1 MYQCRDWI
9 ERWQGRLE
17 VESEQ
22 GLGTTIRMIL
32 PLASRMRPEKWRRDA
47 IDQHRASGGTRRMT
61 SPSTK
66 TDRSRKASRE
76 KLLLVDDDPGIL
88 RQLAWSFPD
97 REVFTASDED
107 MAIERVLEHRPRVV
121 SLDLGLPPDPD
132 GSSVGLSILEK
143 ILTINPRTKVIV
155 VSGSE
160 DRDDAIQAVARGAW
174 DFFQKPIDAE
184 ALGFIVERAFHV
196 ARLEAENHRLKAGA
210 GQALPGIITADPS
223 MLEVCRTV
231 ERIAPTSVN
240 VLILGE
246 SGTGKEL
253 LARAVHEKSP
263 RAGQPFVAIN
273 CAAIPDA
280 LLESE
285 LFGYE
290 KGAFTGATRQ
300 VKGKIETADRGTL
313 FLDEI
318 GDMPFNLQAKLL
330 RFVEERQ
337 IERLGGRSQIEV
349 DVRIVS
355 ATHQP
360 LMTRV
365 DEELFR
371 QDLLYRLAGMTIEIP
386 PLSTRGDDTLLL
398 AQHFIETF
406 AAEHGRPAK
415 QLGEDAK
422 RVLLAHGWPG
432 NIRELANTVQRAV
445 ILAEG
450 STIRAGDLSLDKR
463 PSSAARAEASS
474 LQQHPTEFISL
485 RDARDHAER
494 LAVDA
499 AVKKSAG
506 NLSTAAKLLGISRPT
521 LYSLLRRHEEPEAP
535 ASADA

>member
-1 MYQCRDWI
+1 
-9 ERWQGRLE
+9 
-17 VESEQ
+17 
-22 GLGTTIRMIL
+22 
-32 PLASRMRPEKWRRDA
+32 
-47 IDQHRASGGTRRMT
+47 MT
-61 SPSTK
+61 SSPANIEPAEDAAAK
-66 TDRSRKASRE
+66 SRD
-76 KLLLVDDDPGIL
+76 KLLLIDDDPGIL

-97 REVFTASDED
+97 HEVLTASDQNT
-107 MAIERVLEHRPRVV
+107 AIEMVREHGPKVV

-132 GSSVGLSILEK
+132 GATVGLKILED
-143 ILTINPRTKVIV
+143 ILGIEPRTKVIV

-160 DRDDAIQAVARGAW
+160 NREDAVEAVARGAW
-174 DFFQKPIDAE
+174 DFFQKPIDSE
-184 ALGFIVERAFHV
+184 ALGFIVKRAFHV
-196 ARLEAENHRLKAGA
+196 ARLEAENRRLKAGTA
-210 GQALPGIITADPS
+210 QPLPGVITGHPA
-223 MLEVCRTV
+223 MLEACRTV

-253 LARAVHEKSP
+253 LARAVHDKSP
-263 RAGQPFVAIN
+263 RANQPFVAIN
-273 CAAIPDA
+273 CAAIPDT

-300 VKGKIETADRGTL
+300 VKGKIETAHRGTL

-330 RFVEERQ
+330 RFVEERR
-337 IERLGGRSQIEV
+337 IERLGGRSQIDV

-360 LMTRV
+360 LMERV
-365 DEELFR
+365 EEDLFR
-371 QDLLYRLAGMTIEIP
+371 QDLLYRLAGLSVEIP
-386 PLSTRGDDTLLL
+386 PLRERGDDPQLL
-398 AQHFIETF
+398 AQHFIEVF
-406 AAEHGRPAK
+406 AAEHGRPAAR
-415 QLGEDAK
+415 LAEDAK
-422 RVLLAHGWPG
+422 RMLMAHGWPG

-450 STIRAGDLSLDKR
+450 SMIRASDLSLGAT
-463 PSSAARAEASS
+463 PGAAPAQMQKP
-474 LQQHPTEFISL
+474 QQPPTEFISL
-485 RDARDHAER
+485 REARDHAER

-499 AVKKSAG
+499 AVRKSEG

-521 LYSLLRRHEEPEAP
+521 LYSLLRRHEDLQPS

>member
-1 MYQCRDWI
+1 MSSLQKRD
-9 ERWQGRLE
+9 
-17 VESEQ
+17 
-22 GLGTTIRMIL
+22 
-32 PLASRMRPEKWRRDA
+32 
-47 IDQHRASGGTRRMT
+47 
-61 SPSTK
+61 
-66 TDRSRKASRE
+66 DRGQPAVRE

-97 REVFTASDED
+97 YDVLTASDEAT
-107 MAIERVLEHRPRVV
+107 AIAKVRDHGPKVV

-132 GSSVGLSILEK
+132 GSTVGLAILEK
-143 ILTINPRTKVIV
+143 ILTHGPKTKVIV

-160 DRDDAIQAVARGAW
+160 DREDAVQAVARGAW
-174 DFFQKPIDAE
+174 DFFQKPIDGE
-184 ALGFIVERAFHV
+184 ALGFIVKRAFHV
-196 ARLEAENHRLKAGA
+196 ARLEAENRRLKSDLS
-210 GQALPGIITADPS
+210 QALPGLITANPA
-223 MLEVCRTV
+223 MLEACRTV

-240 VLILGE
+240 VLLLGE
-246 SGTGKEL
+246 SGTGKEV

-263 RAGQPFVAIN
+263 RRDQPFVAIN

-330 RFVEERQ
+330 RFVEERR
-337 IERLGGRSQIEV
+337 IERLGGRQPIDV

-365 DEELFR
+365 AEEQFR
-371 QDLLYRLAGMTIEIP
+371 QDLLYRLAGLTIEIP
-386 PLSTRGDDTLLL
+386 ALRARGDDALLL
-398 AQHFIETF
+398 AQHFVETF
-406 AAEHGRPAK
+406 AAEHGRPSAR
-415 QLGEDAK
+415 LAEDAK
-422 RVLLAHGWPG
+422 RVIMAHGWPG
-432 NIRELANTVQRAV
+432 NIRELANLIQRAV

-450 STIRAGDLSLDKR
+450 RIIKASDLNLDTSPGRSGCAVAG
-463 PSSAARAEASS
+463 PA
-474 LQQHPTEFISL
+474 LQPQAEFISL
-485 RDARDHAER
+485 RDARDQAER
-494 LAVDA
+494 QAVDA
-499 AVKKSAG
+499 AVKKSEG

-521 LYSLLRRHEEPEAP
+521 LYSLLRRHDDLQPSGSTEA
-535 ASADA
+535 

>member
-1 MYQCRDWI
+1 
-9 ERWQGRLE
+9 
-17 VESEQ
+17 
-22 GLGTTIRMIL
+22 
-32 PLASRMRPEKWRRDA
+32 
-47 IDQHRASGGTRRMT
+47 MT
-61 SPSTK
+61 PSDK
-66 TDRSRKASRE
+66 TEARKQPSAAD

-97 REVFTASDED
+97 YEVLTASDEES
-107 MAIERVLEHRPRVV
+107 AVRQVREHGPKVV

-132 GSSVGLSILEK
+132 GSTVGLAILER
-143 ILTINPRTKVIV
+143 ILEIAPRTKVIV

-160 DRDDAIQAVARGAW
+160 EREDAVQAVARGAW

-184 ALGFIVERAFHV
+184 ALGFIVKRAFHV
-196 ARLEAENHRLKAGA
+196 ARLEAENRRLKTAS
-210 GQALPGIITADPS
+210 GQALPGVITANPA

-263 RAGQPFVAIN
+263 RADQPFVAIN

-330 RFVEERQ
+330 RFVEERR
-337 IERLGGRSQIEV
+337 IERLGGRSQIDV

-360 LMTRV
+360 LMARV
-365 DEELFR
+365 EEELFR
-371 QDLLYRLAGMTIEIP
+371 QDLLYRLAGMTVEIP
-386 PLSTRGDDTLLL
+386 PLSARGDDTLLL

-406 AAEHGRPAK
+406 AAEHGRPAAR
-415 QLGEDAK
+415 LAEDAK

-450 STIRAGDLSLDKR
+450 STIRASDLSITGSN
-463 PSSAARAEASS
+463 PASTS
-474 LQQHPTEFISL
+474 QHAIQISKEFISL
-485 RDARDHAER
+485 RDARDQAER

-521 LYSLLRRHEEPEAP
+521 LYSLLRRHEDLQPSAP
-535 ASADA
+535 ADA

>member
-1 MYQCRDWI
+1 MSSLQKRD
-9 ERWQGRLE
+9 
-17 VESEQ
+17 
-22 GLGTTIRMIL
+22 
-32 PLASRMRPEKWRRDA
+32 
-47 IDQHRASGGTRRMT
+47 DQSQPAV
-61 SPSTK
+61 
-66 TDRSRKASRE
+66 RE

-97 REVFTASDED
+97 YDVLTASDEAS
-107 MAIERVLEHRPRVV
+107 AIKQVREHGPKVV

-132 GSSVGLSILEK
+132 GSTVGLAILEK
-143 ILTINPRTKVIV
+143 ILAHGPKTKVIV

-160 DRDDAIQAVARGAW
+160 DREDAVQAVARGAW
-174 DFFQKPIDAE
+174 DFFQKPIDGE
-184 ALGFIVERAFHV
+184 ALGFIVKRAFHV
-196 ARLEAENHRLKAGA
+196 ARLEAENRRLKSDLS
-210 GQALPGIITADPS
+210 QALPGLITANPA
-223 MLEVCRTV
+223 MLEACRTV

-240 VLILGE
+240 VLLLGE
-246 SGTGKEL
+246 SGTGKEV

-263 RAGQPFVAIN
+263 RRDQPFVAIN

-330 RFVEERQ
+330 RFVEERR
-337 IERLGGRSQIEV
+337 IERLGGRQPIDV

-365 DEELFR
+365 AEEQFR
-371 QDLLYRLAGMTIEIP
+371 QDLLYRLAGLTIEIP
-386 PLSTRGDDTLLL
+386 ALRARGDDALLL
-398 AQHFIETF
+398 AQHFVETF
-406 AAEHGRPAK
+406 AAEHGRPSAR
-415 QLGEDAK
+415 LAEDAK
-422 RVLLAHGWPG
+422 RVIMAHGWPG
-432 NIRELANTVQRAV
+432 NIRELANLIQRAV

-450 STIRAGDLSLDKR
+450 RIIKASDLKLDTSPGRSGYAVAG
-463 PSSAARAEASS
+463 PA
-474 LQQHPTEFISL
+474 LQPQAEFISL
-485 RDARDHAER
+485 RDARDQAER
-494 LAVDA
+494 QAVDA
-499 AVKKSAG
+499 AVKKSEG

-521 LYSLLRRHEEPEAP
+521 LYSLLRRHDDLQPSGSTEA
-535 ASADA
+535 

>member
-1 MYQCRDWI
+1 MISLADVNI
-9 ERWQGRLE
+9 QG
-17 VESEQ
+17 Q
-22 GLGTTIRMIL
+22 
-32 PLASRMRPEKWRRDA
+32 AQA
-47 IDQHRASGGTRRMT
+47 
-61 SPSTK
+61 
-66 TDRSRKASRE
+66 RE
-76 KLLLVDDDPGIL
+76 TLLLIDDDPGIL
-88 RQLAWSFPD
+88 RQLTWSFPGYD
-97 REVFTASDED
+97 VVTASDEQA
-107 MAIERVLEHRPRVV
+107 AIEQVRQHQPKVV

-132 GSSVGLSILEK
+132 GSTVGLRILDN
-143 ILTINPRTKVIV
+143 ILAVNAKTKVIV

-160 DRDDAIQAVARGAW
+160 DREDAVQAVGRGAW
-174 DFFQKPIDAE
+174 DFFQKPIDGE
-184 ALGFIVERAFHV
+184 ALGFIVKRAFHV
-196 ARLEAENHRLKAGA
+196 ARLEAENRRLKSGTS
-210 GQALPGIITADPS
+210 QALPGVITSNPA

-253 LARAVHEKSP
+253 LARAVHDKSP
-263 RAGQPFVAIN
+263 RRDQPFVPIN

-300 VKGKIETADRGTL
+300 VKGKIETANGGTL

-330 RFVEERQ
+330 RFVEERR
-337 IERLGGRSQIEV
+337 IERLGGRNQIDV

-365 DEELFR
+365 DEDLFR
-371 QDLLYRLAGMTIEIP
+371 QDLLYRLAGLTIDIP
-386 PLSTRGDDTLLL
+386 ALSARGDDALLL
-398 AQHFIETF
+398 AQHFVEAF
-406 AAEHGRPAK
+406 AAEHGRPATR
-415 QLGEDAK
+415 LADDAK
-422 RVLLAHGWPG
+422 RILMTHRWPG
-432 NIRELANTVQRAV
+432 NIRELANAMQRAV

-450 STIRAGDLSLDKR
+450 RTIRASDLSLDRKANAGSDA
-463 PSSAARAEASS
+463 PATS
-474 LQQHPTEFISL
+474 LHQHPKEFISL
-485 RDARDHAER
+485 RDARDQAER
-494 LAVDA
+494 QAVDA

-521 LYSLLRRHEEPEAP
+521 LYSLLRRHEGLQPSG
-535 ASADA
+535 SADV

>member
-1 MYQCRDWI
+1 
-9 ERWQGRLE
+9 
-17 VESEQ
+17 
-22 GLGTTIRMIL
+22 
-32 PLASRMRPEKWRRDA
+32 
-47 IDQHRASGGTRRMT
+47 MT
-61 SPSTK
+61 SQSRPD
-66 TDRSRKASRE
+66 DRGQAGTRE

-97 REVFTASDED
+97 HEVLIAADRET
-107 MAIERVLEHRPRVV
+107 AIERVKEHAPKVV

-132 GSSVGLSILEK
+132 GSTVGLDILEK
-143 ILTINPRTKVIV
+143 ILAIHPRTKVIV

-160 DRDDAIQAVARGAW
+160 DREDAVQAVARGAW

-184 ALGFIVERAFHV
+184 ALGFIVKRAFHV
-196 ARLEAENHRLKAGA
+196 ARLEAENQRLKSAS
-210 GQALPGIITADPS
+210 GQALPGLITANPA

-253 LARAVHEKSP
+253 LARAVHDKSP
-263 RAGQPFVAIN
+263 RRDQPFVAIN
-273 CAAIPDA
+273 CAAIPDT

-300 VKGKIETADRGTL
+300 VKGKIETAHRGTL

-330 RFVEERQ
+330 RFVEERR

-360 LMTRV
+360 LMQRV
-365 DEELFR
+365 DEDLFR
-371 QDLLYRLAGMTIEIP
+371 QDLLYRLAGMTVEIP
-386 PLSTRGDDTLLL
+386 PLSARGDDVLLL
-398 AQHFIETF
+398 AQHFVETF
-406 AAEHGRPAK
+406 ANEHGRQAAR
-415 QLGEDAK
+415 LAEDAK
-422 RVLLAHGWPG
+422 RVLMAHRWPG

-450 STIRAGDLSLDKR
+450 RSIKASDLSLDGKR
-463 PSSAARAEASS
+463 DQAGPAPAGSPALLSA
-474 LQQHPTEFISL
+474 EFISL

-494 LAVDA
+494 QAVDA
-499 AVKKSAG
+499 AVRKSAG

-521 LYSLLRRHEEPEAP
+521 LYSLLRRHEDLLPSGSTEA
-535 ASADA
+535 

>member
-1 MYQCRDWI
+1 
-9 ERWQGRLE
+9 
-17 VESEQ
+17 
-22 GLGTTIRMIL
+22 
-32 PLASRMRPEKWRRDA
+32 MREA
-47 IDQHRASGGTRRMT
+47 
-61 SPSTK
+61 
-66 TDRSRKASRE
+66 
-76 KLLLVDDDPGIL
+76 LLIVDDDPGIL
-88 RQLAWSFPD
+88 RQLAWSFPEH
-97 REVFTASDED
+97 EVLTASDQEK
-107 MAIERVLEHRPRVV
+107 AIEMVRQHAPKVV

-132 GSSVGLSILEK
+132 GSSVGLKILER
-143 ILTINPRTKVIV
+143 ILAISPKTKVIV

-160 DRDDAIQAVARGAW
+160 NREDAVQAVARGAW
-174 DFFQKPIDAE
+174 DFFQKPIDGE
-184 ALGFIVERAFHV
+184 ALGFIVRRAFHV
-196 ARLEAENHRLKAGA
+196 ARLEAENHRLKSGTA
-210 GQALPGIITADPS
+210 QALPGMITANPA
-223 MLEVCRTV
+223 MLEVCRMV
-231 ERIAPTSVN
+231 ERVAPTSVN

-253 LARAVHEKSP
+253 LARAVHEKSQ

-300 VKGKIETADRGTL
+300 VKGKIETADGGTL

-330 RFVEERQ
+330 RFVEERR

-360 LMTRV
+360 LMARV
-365 DEELFR
+365 DEDLFR
-371 QDLLYRLAGMTIEIP
+371 QDLLYRLAGITIDIP
-386 PLSTRGDDTLLL
+386 PLSKRGDDILLL

-406 AAEHGRPAK
+406 TSEHGRPA
-415 QLGEDAK
+415 LRLAEDAK
-422 RVLLAHGWPG
+422 RVLMAHAWPG
-432 NIRELANTVQRAV
+432 NIRELTNTLQRAV

-450 STIRAGDLSLDKR
+450 NVIRAADLNLD
-463 PSSAARAEASS
+463 SSAGAQGRSQSSS
-474 LQQHPTEFISL
+474 LQRHASEFISL
-485 RDARDHAER
+485 RDARDQAER
-494 LAVDA
+494 QAVDA

-521 LYSLLRRHEEPEAP
+521 LYSLLRRHEDLQPS

>member
-1 MYQCRDWI
+1 MTA
-9 ERWQGRLE
+9 E
-17 VESEQ
+17 
-22 GLGTTIRMIL
+22 
-32 PLASRMRPEKWRRDA
+32 AS
-47 IDQHRASGGTRRMT
+47 
-61 SPSTK
+61 
-66 TDRSRKASRE
+66 TDDRGQAGARE

-97 REVFTASDED
+97 HEVLTASDRET
-107 MAIERVLEHRPRVV
+107 ALEQVREQAPKVV

-132 GSSVGLSILEK
+132 GSTVGLDILDK
-143 ILTINPRTKVIV
+143 ILAIHPKTKVIV

-160 DRDDAIQAVARGAW
+160 DREDAVQAVARGAW
-174 DFFQKPIDAE
+174 DFFQKPIDGE
-184 ALGFIVERAFHV
+184 ALGFIVRRAFHV
-196 ARLEAENHRLKAGA
+196 AHLEAENHRLKTGL
-210 GQALPGIITADPS
+210 GQPLPGVITASPA

-253 LARAVHEKSP
+253 LARAVHEKSL
-263 RAGQPFVAIN
+263 RRDQPFVAIN
-273 CAAIPDA
+273 CAAIPDT

-300 VKGKIETADRGTL
+300 VKGKIETAHRGTL

-330 RFVEERQ
+330 RFVEERR

-360 LMTRV
+360 LMQRV
-365 DEELFR
+365 EEDLFR
-371 QDLLYRLAGMTIEIP
+371 QDLLYRLAGMTVEIP
-386 PLSTRGDDTLLL
+386 PLSARGDDVLLL
-398 AQHFIETF
+398 AQHFVETF
-406 AAEHGRPAK
+406 ASQHGRQAAR
-415 QLGEDAK
+415 LAEDAK
-422 RVLLAHGWPG
+422 RVLMAHGWPG

-450 STIRAGDLSLDKR
+450 RSIKASDLSLDGRGHKSGVAGSAGL
-463 PSSAARAEASS
+463 PSA
-474 LQQHPTEFISL
+474 EFISL
-485 RDARDHAER
+485 RDARDQAER
-494 LAVDA
+494 QAVDA
-499 AVKKSAG
+499 AVRKSAG

-521 LYSLLRRHEEPEAP
+521 LYSLLRRHEDLQPSGPTEA
-535 ASADA
+535 

>member
-1 MYQCRDWI
+1 
-9 ERWQGRLE
+9 
-17 VESEQ
+17 
-22 GLGTTIRMIL
+22 
-32 PLASRMRPEKWRRDA
+32 
-47 IDQHRASGGTRRMT
+47 MT
-61 SPSTK
+61 SPPNAA
-66 TDRSRKASRE
+66 DRKKQRGRE

-88 RQLAWSFPD
+88 RQLAWSFPE

-107 MAIERVLEHRPRVV
+107 TALERVREHRPRVV

-132 GSSVGLSILEK
+132 GSSVGLAILEK
-143 ILTINPRTKVIV
+143 ILAINPRTKVIV

-184 ALGFIVERAFHV
+184 ALGFIVKRAFHV
-196 ARLEAENHRLKAGA
+196 ARLEAENHRLRANTS
-210 GQALPGIITADPS
+210 QALPGVITANPA
-223 MLEVCRTV
+223 MLEACRTV

-253 LARAVHEKSP
+253 LARAVHDKSP
-263 RAGQPFVAIN
+263 RAGKPFVAIN

-330 RFVEERQ
+330 RFVEERR

-355 ATHQP
+355 ATPQP

-365 DEELFR
+365 DEGLFR
-371 QDLLYRLAGMTIEIP
+371 QDLLYRLAGLTVEIP
-386 PLSTRGDDTLLL
+386 PLSARGDDILLL
-398 AQHFIETF
+398 AQHFMETF

-415 QLGEDAK
+415 QLAEDAK
-422 RVLLAHGWPG
+422 RMLLAHGWPG
-432 NIRELANTVQRAV
+432 NIRELANTLQRAV

-450 STIRAGDLSLDKR
+450 STIRSGDLSLDTR
-463 PSSAARAEASS
+463 PTASTSQEASS
-474 LQQHPTEFISL
+474 LQQHPAEFISL

-521 LYSLLRRHEEPEAP
+521 LYSLLRRHEEPEAS

>member
-1 MYQCRDWI
+1 
-9 ERWQGRLE
+9 
-17 VESEQ
+17 
-22 GLGTTIRMIL
+22 
-32 PLASRMRPEKWRRDA
+32 
-47 IDQHRASGGTRRMT
+47 MT
-61 SPSTK
+61 APPK
-66 TDRSRKASRE
+66 TDEQPNAMAKTKE

-97 REVFTASDED
+97 HEVLTASDETS
-107 MAIERVLEHRPRVV
+107 AIERVREHTPKVV

-132 GSSVGLSILEK
+132 GSSVGLKILET
-143 ILTINPRTKVIV
+143 ILRVQPGTKVIV

-160 DRDDAIQAVARGAW
+160 DRDDAVRAVAAGAW

-184 ALGFIVERAFHV
+184 ALGFIVKRAFHV
-196 ARLEAENHRLKAGA
+196 AELEAENRRLKTSV
-210 GQALPGIITADPS
+210 GQALPGVITANPA
-223 MLEVCRTV
+223 MQEACRTV

-253 LARAVHEKSP
+253 LARAVHDKSP
-263 RAGQPFVAIN
+263 RADKPFVAIN
-273 CAAIPDA
+273 CAAIPDT

-300 VKGKIETADRGTL
+300 VKGKIETADGGTL

-318 GDMPFNLQAKLL
+318 GDMPFSLQAKLL
-330 RFVEERQ
+330 RFVEERR
-337 IERLGGRSQIEV
+337 IERLGGRSQIDV

-360 LMTRV
+360 LMSRV
-365 DEELFR
+365 EEDLFR
-371 QDLLYRLAGMTIEIP
+371 QDLLYRLAGLTIEIP
-386 PLSTRGDDTLLL
+386 PLSARGDDVLLL
-398 AQHFIETF
+398 SQHFIEVF
-406 AAEHGRPAK
+406 AAEHGLPAK
-415 QLGEDAK
+415 QLAADAK
-422 RVLLAHGWPG
+422 RLLMAHSWPG

-450 STIRAGDLSLDKR
+450 GTIGAGDLSITGATGAGG
-463 PSSAARAEASS
+463 SADPFS
-474 LQQHPTEFISL
+474 LQPSAKSPKEFISL

-494 LAVDA
+494 QAVDA
-499 AVKKSAG
+499 AVKKSEG

-521 LYSLLRRHEEPEAP
+521 LYSLLRRHEDLQPS

>member
-1 MYQCRDWI
+1 MSNLHTCD
-9 ERWQGRLE
+9 
-17 VESEQ
+17 
-22 GLGTTIRMIL
+22 
-32 PLASRMRPEKWRRDA
+32 
-47 IDQHRASGGTRRMT
+47 HRGGE
-61 SPSTK
+61 
-66 TDRSRKASRE
+66 AVRE

-97 REVFTASDED
+97 YDVLTASDEAT
-107 MAIERVLEHRPRVV
+107 AIEQVADHHPKVV

-132 GSSVGLSILEK
+132 GSTVGLAILEK
-143 ILTINPRTKVIV
+143 ILAHDPKTKVIV

-160 DRDDAIQAVARGAW
+160 DREDAVQAVARGAW
-174 DFFQKPIDAE
+174 DFFQKPIDSE
-184 ALGFIVERAFHV
+184 ALGFIVKRAFHV
-196 ARLEAENHRLKAGA
+196 ARLEAENRRLKSGQS
-210 GQALPGIITADPS
+210 QALPGLITANPA
-223 MLEVCRTV
+223 MLDVCRTV

-240 VLILGE
+240 VLLLGE

-263 RAGQPFVAIN
+263 RRDQPFVAIN

-300 VKGKIETADRGTL
+300 VKGKIETANRGTL

-330 RFVEERQ
+330 RFVEERR
-337 IERLGGRSQIEV
+337 IERLGGRQLIDV

-365 DEELFR
+365 AEEQFR
-371 QDLLYRLAGMTIEIP
+371 QDLLYRLAGLTIEIP
-386 PLSTRGDDTLLL
+386 ALRARGDDVLLL
-398 AQHFIETF
+398 AQHFVETY
-406 AAEHGRPAK
+406 AAEHGRPSAR
-415 QLGEDAK
+415 LAEDAK
-422 RVLLAHGWPG
+422 RVIMAHGWPG
-432 NIRELANTVQRAV
+432 NIRELANLIQRAV

-450 STIRAGDLSLDKR
+450 RIIKAGDLKLDTG
-463 PSSAARAEASS
+463 PGGAGTTAAGPA
-474 LQQHPTEFISL
+474 LQPQAEFISL
-485 RDARDHAER
+485 RDARDQAER
-494 LAVDA
+494 QAVDA
-499 AVKKSAG
+499 AVKKSEG

-521 LYSLLRRHEEPEAP
+521 LYSLLRRHDDLQPSGSTEA
-535 ASADA
+535 

>member
-1 MYQCRDWI
+1 MISPPTGTDPD
-9 ERWQGRLE
+9 EKQG
-17 VESEQ
+17 
-22 GLGTTIRMIL
+22 
-32 PLASRMRPEKWRRDA
+32 
-47 IDQHRASGGTRRMT
+47 
-61 SPSTK
+61 
-66 TDRSRKASRE
+66 RE

-97 REVFTASDED
+97 QDVLTASDQET
-107 MAIERVLEHRPRVV
+107 ALEQVKKHSPRVV

-132 GSSVGLSILEK
+132 GSSVGLEILEK
-143 ILTINPRTKVIV
+143 ILAINPRTKVIV

-160 DRDDAIQAVARGAW
+160 DREDAIQAVARGAW
-174 DFFQKPIDAE
+174 DFFQKPIDAD
-184 ALGFIVERAFHV
+184 ALGFIVKRAFHV
-196 ARLEAENHRLKAGA
+196 ARLEAENQRLKVGA
-210 GQALPGIITADPS
+210 SQALPGIITANPA
-223 MLEVCRTV
+223 MLDACRTV

-253 LARAVHEKSP
+253 MARAVHEKSP
-263 RAGQPFVAIN
+263 RTGQPFIAIN

-300 VKGKIETADRGTL
+300 VKGKIETADHGTL

-365 DEELFR
+365 DEGLFR
-371 QDLLYRLAGMTIEIP
+371 QDLLYRLAGLTIEIP

-398 AQHFIETF
+398 AHHFMETF

-415 QLGEDAK
+415 HLAEDAR

-432 NIRELANTVQRAV
+432 NIRELANTMQRAV
-445 ILAEG
+445 ILTEG
-450 STIRAGDLSLDKR
+450 SMIRAGDLNLDTKST
-463 PSSAARAEASS
+463 PLMSAEASS
-474 LQQHPTEFISL
+474 LQHHPAEFISL

-521 LYSLLRRHEEPEAP
+521 LYSLLRRHEAPEAS